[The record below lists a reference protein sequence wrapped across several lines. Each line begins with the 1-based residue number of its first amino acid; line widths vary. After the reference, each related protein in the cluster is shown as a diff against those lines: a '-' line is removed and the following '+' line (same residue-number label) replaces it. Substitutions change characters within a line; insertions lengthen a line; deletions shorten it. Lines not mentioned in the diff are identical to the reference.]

1 MQVSAVGRVSIGDHG
16 LHRGIA
22 AFEQGEWSM
31 SDVTAET
38 ITGDLPR
45 TSEMAPATERVSD
58 REVPQDLITPREVA
72 ALFCVNP
79 KTVTRWVVAGHL
91 TAYRTL
97 GGHRRFS
104 RAQIEHLL
112 CVQPKAS

>member
-1 MQVSAVGRVSIGDHG
+1 MPDV
-16 LHRGIA
+16 IA
-22 AFEQGEWSM
+22 GA
-31 SDVTAET
+31 
-38 ITGDLPR
+38 ITGDSPR
-45 TSEMAPATERVSD
+45 KFELAPATENVSD
-58 REVPQDLITPREVA
+58 RDVPQDLITPREVA

-79 KTVTRWVVAGHL
+79 KTVTRWAVAGRL

-104 RAQIEHLL
+104 RAEIERLV

>member
-1 MQVSAVGRVSIGDHG
+1 MVNVNAEAVAGDSG
-16 LHRGIA
+16 GEIDA
-22 AFEQGEWSM
+22 AH
-31 SDVTAET
+31 TAEH
-38 ITGDLPR
+38 
-45 TSEMAPATERVSD
+45 VSGLD
-58 REVPQDLITPREVA
+58 VPQDLITPREVA

-79 KTVTRWVVAGHL
+79 KTVTRWAVAGRL

-104 RAQIEHLL
+104 RAQVEQLL

>member
-1 MQVSAVGRVSIGDHG
+1 MRNVSAED
-16 LHRGIA
+16 
-22 AFEQGEWSM
+22 
-31 SDVTAET
+31 T
-38 ITGDLPR
+38 TGNSPCKLELA
-45 TSEMAPATERVSD
+45 TATEQVGD

-79 KTVTRWVVAGHL
+79 KTVTRWAVAGRL

-104 RAQIEHLL
+104 RAQIEQLL
-112 CVQPKAS
+112 VVHPKAS